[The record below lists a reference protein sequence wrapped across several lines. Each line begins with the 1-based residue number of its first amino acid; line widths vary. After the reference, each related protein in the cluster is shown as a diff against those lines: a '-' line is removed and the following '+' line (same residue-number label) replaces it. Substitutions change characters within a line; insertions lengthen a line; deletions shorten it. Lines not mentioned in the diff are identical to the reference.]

1 MHHRFLCAFKPLKKS
16 DFSITKGDLN
26 VRLAQREDLEAIY
39 RLRYDCFY
47 KEYLNLADELLG
59 YDINRFDL
67 FANYLVVTDQGRVV
81 ATYRVLE
88 GKRPWDFSFSESF
101 RVRNFK
107 AFKKPIL
114 ELSRACVAKSHRNRP
129 LPILLL
135 WRALAA
141 YAKERGIQTI
151 IGRAS
156 MPGDDPSQVR
166 ALYQHLDSIGAI
178 NHDVEALPHVP
189 LDPKGPVGEFHQD
202 LVPPLVAGYL
212 RLGAKVAG
220 QSCFDSVLKC
230 FDIFMCLDMTDLS
243 KKF

>member
-1 MHHRFLCAFKPLKKS
+1 MHHRFLCAFKPLSKS
-16 DFSITKGDLN
+16 PFSIVKGDLE
-26 VRLAQREDLEAIY
+26 VRVARREDLDALY

-47 KEYLNLADELLG
+47 KEYLDLPDDVIG
-59 YDINRFDL
+59 YDLNRFDL
-67 FANYLVVTDQGRVV
+67 FANYLVVTDQGKIV
-81 ATYRVLE
+81 ATYRVIE

-107 AFKKPIL
+107 TFKKPIL

-141 YAKERGIQTI
+141 YAKERRVQTV

-156 MPGDDPSQVR
+156 MPGDNPSDVL
-166 ALYQHLDSIGAI
+166 AVYEHLKSIGAWNPNVAAI
-178 NHDVEALPHVP
+178 PHVP
-189 LDPKGPVGEFHQD
+189 LDPKIQVGAFSPE

-220 QSCFDSVLKC
+220 TSCFDPVLKC
-230 FDIFMCLDMTDLS
+230 FDIFMCLDMGDLS